1 MRRNA
6 APQAMTTQHKRKPGA
21 SKYAKDFLHNKYLY
35 LLMLP
40 IIAYYVVFHYM
51 PMYGAIIAFKNF
63 SPVKGIWGSE
73 WAGMEHF
80 QAFFSSYYFW
90 RLLTNT
96 LLLSL
101 NTLLF
106 EFPAPILLAL
116 LLNEVRN
123 RRFKNMVQTIAYMP
137 YFISLVVICGIVKD
151 FTGSGGFVNLAY
163 TFVTGTD
170 GQALLQKPELFRSIY
185 VLSEIW
191 QKIGWE
197 SIIYMAALTG
207 IDQEQYEAARID
219 GASRLRQMWHI
230 TLPGLMPTIMIM
242 LILRIGNMLNV
253 GYEKIILLYNPV
265 IYETADV
272 ISTSVYRKG
281 LLEANWGFSSAV
293 GLFNSAFN
301 LLLLVGAN
309 YLSRKW
315 SKNSLW

>member
-1 MRRNA
+1 
-6 APQAMTTQHKRKPGA
+6 
-21 SKYAKDFLHNKYLY
+21 
-35 LLMLP
+35 
-40 IIAYYVVFHYM
+40 
-51 PMYGAIIAFKNF
+51 
-63 SPVKGIWGSE
+63 
-73 WAGMEHF
+73 
-80 QAFFSSYYFW
+80 
-90 RLLTNT
+90 
-96 LLLSL
+96 L

-151 FTGSGGFVNLAY
+151 FTGSGGLVNLAY

-170 GQALLQKPELFRSIY
+170 GQALLQKPDLFRPIY